1 MERFGETQLFGKL
14 IFRFLEVKSLFPNK
28 RFRHSSQFWTLSTRH
43 NSVYVPLLAE
53 LAVDNCGWTSGQ
65 SKMKFSVLL
74 FLFLW
79 REKCYSAETVK
90 ENNSPNSSN
99 GNSLQRRKHPKSLP
113 NPQIPCNESIFPC
126 DASLLPASGET
137 AIQSNSS
144 ADNNV
149 TNFREDYKYW
159 VDGFLLAIVSF
170 VGILGNIA
178 SWLKFARQ
186 RTQKLFHY
194 LLLGLATFDMVSI
207 FIISYIIII
216 MVF

>member
-1 MERFGETQLFGKL
+1 
-14 IFRFLEVKSLFPNK
+14 
-28 RFRHSSQFWTLSTRH
+28 
-43 NSVYVPLLAE
+43 
-53 LAVDNCGWTSGQ
+53 
-65 SKMKFSVLL
+65 MKFSVLL

-90 ENNSPNSSN
+90 ENDSPNSSN

-113 NPQIPCNESIFPC
+113 NPQIPCNESISPC
-126 DASLLPASGET
+126 DASLFPASGET

-144 ADNNV
+144 ADNNSMQRNV

-207 FIISYIIII
+207 FIISYII
-216 MVF
+216 MVFQWPC

>member
-1 MERFGETQLFGKL
+1 MWVENR
-14 IFRFLEVKSLFPNK
+14 
-28 RFRHSSQFWTLSTRH
+28 
-43 NSVYVPLLAE
+43 
-53 LAVDNCGWTSGQ
+53 GWTSGQ

-113 NPQIPCNESIFPC
+113 NPQIPCNESISPC
-126 DASLLPASGET
+126 DAPFFPASGET

-207 FIISYIIII
+207 FSNIIII
-216 MVF
+216 IVF

>member
-1 MERFGETQLFGKL
+1 
-14 IFRFLEVKSLFPNK
+14 
-28 RFRHSSQFWTLSTRH
+28 
-43 NSVYVPLLAE
+43 
-53 LAVDNCGWTSGQ
+53 
-65 SKMKFSVLL
+65 MKFSVLL

-79 REKCYSAETVK
+79 REKCNSAETVK
-90 ENNSPNSSN
+90 ENDSPNSSN

-113 NPQIPCNESIFPC
+113 NPQIPCNESISPC
-126 DASLLPASGET
+126 DASLFPASGET

-149 TNFREDYKYW
+149 TNFTNFGEDYKYW

-194 LLLGLATFDMVSI
+194 LLLGLATFDMVTI
-207 FIISYIIII
+207 FIISNIIIII